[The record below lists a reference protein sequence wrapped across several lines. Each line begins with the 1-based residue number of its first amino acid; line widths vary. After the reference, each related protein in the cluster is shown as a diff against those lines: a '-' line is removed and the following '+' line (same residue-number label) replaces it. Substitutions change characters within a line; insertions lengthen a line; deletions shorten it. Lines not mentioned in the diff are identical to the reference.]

1 MARWTEPPGGF
12 NAPRLILG
20 ISRNF
25 FGRIAVARAT
35 LIASPALATL
45 RSRSHPPSSF
55 ALATPGADL
64 DPNLNSVDAAAL
76 SAS

>member
-45 RSRSHPPSSF
+45 RSRSLPPS
-55 ALATPGADL
+55 ARLATPGADL
-64 DPNLNSVDAAAL
+64 DPDLNSVAAAAL

>member
-45 RSRSHPPSSF
+45 RSRSLPPS
-55 ALATPGADL
+55 ARLAPPNLADL